1 LSVHF
6 IRLNLDLFRSF
17 TISLGVAGPSSDL
30 TFALPLILLGP
41 VQLSPPFLFPL
52 DVLLRIARGQMLF
65 DLVKSEQNGTCLI
78 MIEVQPVC
86 DGLMDTERETDL
98 IS

>member
-6 IRLNLDLFRSF
+6 VRLNLDLFRS
-17 TISLGVAGPSSDL
+17 ISIGSIDLAGPSGF

-41 VQLSPPFLFPL
+41 VQLSPPFLLPP

-65 DLVKSEQNGTCLI
+65 DLVKSEQNGTCSV
-78 MIEVQPVC
+78 IEVQAVC
-86 DGLMDTERETDL
+86 DGLMDTERETNL
-98 IS
+98 VS

>member
-41 VQLSPPFLFPL
+41 VQLSPPFLLPL

-65 DLVKSEQNGTCLI
+65 DLVDSERNRTCSK
-78 MIEVQPVC
+78 IEVQPVC
-86 DGLMDTERETDL
+86 DELMDIERETNL
-98 IS
+98 VS